1 MIDLH
6 LHTTASDGVLSP
18 SALVERAFDVGI
30 RILSVTDHDT
40 MAGIDEA
47 SDAALARG
55 MKFLPGVEITAVD
68 NRKDI
73 HMLAYFLENEEERLA
88 PFLARQRSDRVRRAR
103 EMSKKL
109 SEAGLSINIDEKILR
124 CESTGGAVGR
134 PDVANA
140 LLAAGHVA
148 SVQEA
153 FDRFLGDDCPA
164 YVPRKGMSPVEVVR
178 VVTQVGGVT
187 ALAHPGLLK
196 KDFLIPNLA
205 RKGLDA
211 IEVYHSDH
219 ASSDEARYLRLSE
232 EHGLAVSG
240 GSDFHGAHHRRA
252 KCFGKIGLPRQRFL
266 VLIDRLKQAHK
277 KVHGVVPLGF
287 GL

>member
-6 LHTTASDGVLSP
+6 MHTTASDGVLSP

-40 MAGIDEA
+40 MAGIEEA
-47 SDAALARG
+47 SGAALARG
-55 MKFLPGVEITAVD
+55 MKFLPGIEITAVD

-73 HMLAYFLENEEERLA
+73 HMLAYFLENEEKRLE

-109 SEAGLSINIDEKILR
+109 SKLGVSINIDEKILR
-124 CESTGGAVGR
+124 CESTGKVVGR

-164 YVPRKGMSPVEVVR
+164 YVPRKGISPAEVVR

-196 KDFLIPNLA
+196 QDSLIPNLA
-205 RKGLDA
+205 RNGLDA

-219 ASSDEARYLRLSE
+219 APSDEARYLRLSE

-252 KCFGKIGLPRQRFL
+252 KCFGKIGLPRRRFS

>member
-6 LHTTASDGVLSP
+6 MHTTASDGVLSP

-40 MAGIDEA
+40 MAGIEEA
-47 SDAALARG
+47 SGAALARG
-55 MKFLPGVEITAVD
+55 MKFLPGIEITAVD

-73 HMLAYFLENEEERLA
+73 HMLAYFLENEEKRLE

-109 SEAGLSINIDEKILR
+109 SKLGVSINIDEKILR
-124 CESTGGAVGR
+124 CESTGKVVGR

-164 YVPRKGMSPVEVVR
+164 YVPRKGISPAEVVR

-196 KDFLIPNLA
+196 QDSLIPNLA
-205 RKGLDA
+205 RNGLDA

-219 ASSDEARYLRLSE
+219 DLSDEARYLRLSE

-252 KCFGKIGLPRQRFL
+252 KCFGKIGLPRRRFS

>member
-1 MIDLH
+1 
-6 LHTTASDGVLSP
+6 
-18 SALVERAFDVGI
+18 
-30 RILSVTDHDT
+30 
-40 MAGIDEA
+40 MAGVEEA

-55 MKFLPGVEITAVD
+55 MKFLPGIEITAVD

-73 HMLAYFLENEEERLA
+73 HMLAYFLGNEEEKLA
-88 PFLARQRSDRVRRAR
+88 PFLVRQRSDRVRRAR
-103 EMSKKL
+103 EMSRKL
-109 SEAGLSINIDEKILR
+109 SELGVSINIGEKILR
-124 CESTGGAVGR
+124 CESMGEVVGR
-134 PDVANA
+134 PDLANA

-164 YVPRKGMSPVEVVR
+164 YVPRKGMSPGEVVR

-196 KDFLIPNLA
+196 QDSLIPNLA
-205 RKGLDA
+205 RNGLDA

-219 ASSDEARYLRLSE
+219 DLSDEARYLRLSE

-240 GSDFHGAHHRRA
+240 GSDFHGGHHRRA
-252 KCFGKIGLPRQRFL
+252 KCFGKIGLPRRRFS
-266 VLIDRLKQAHK
+266 VLIDRLKQAHN

>member
-6 LHTTASDGVLSP
+6 MHTTASDGVLSP

-40 MAGIDEA
+40 MAGIEEA
-47 SDAALARG
+47 SGAALARG
-55 MKFLPGVEITAVD
+55 MKFLPGIEITAVD
-68 NRKDI
+68 KRKDI
-73 HMLAYFLENEEERLA
+73 HMLAYFLENEEKRLA

-109 SEAGLSINIDEKILR
+109 SKLGVSINIDEKILR
-124 CESTGGAVGR
+124 CESTGKVVGR

-164 YVPRKGMSPVEVVR
+164 YVPRKGISPAEVVR

-196 KDFLIPNLA
+196 QDSLIPNLA
-205 RKGLDA
+205 RNGLDA

-219 ASSDEARYLRLSE
+219 DLSDEARYLRLSE

-252 KCFGKIGLPRQRFL
+252 KCFGKIGLPRRRFS
-266 VLIDRLKQAHK
+266 VLIDRLKQVHK

>member
-6 LHTTASDGVLSP
+6 MHTTASDGVLSP

-40 MAGIDEA
+40 MAGIEEA
-47 SDAALARG
+47 SGAALARG
-55 MKFLPGVEITAVD
+55 MKFLPGIEITAVD
-68 NRKDI
+68 KRKDI
-73 HMLAYFLENEEERLA
+73 HMLAYFLENEEKRLA

-109 SEAGLSINIDEKILR
+109 SKLGVSINIDEKILR
-124 CESTGGAVGR
+124 CESTGEVVGR

-164 YVPRKGMSPVEVVR
+164 YVPRKGISPAEVVR

-196 KDFLIPNLA
+196 QDSLIPNLA
-205 RKGLDA
+205 RNGLDA

-219 ASSDEARYLRLSE
+219 DLSDEARYLRLSE

-252 KCFGKIGLPRQRFL
+252 KCFGKIGLPRRRFS